1 MFTPRTTIVENV
13 EVERQKEIQSILL
26 QNNKPSTV
34 LQKKAASLVN
44 HHSINPIVRS
54 KILKR
59 FNELLETFF
68 YSNDLVDNVNENDDI
83 FTRIDKH
90 MQSIKTSEIRK
101 FVKSTPFEIGDELF
115 IPLKPKTIQIAK
127 PLEMKS
133 YMNVMLKTEPI
144 SMTSL
149 IEFESIMF
157 NNRIRYRYLENTKFP
172 EYLFYNLL
180 YALDVND
187 IEELE
192 GNQSWQARL
201 ALLLNACDLNERV
214 AERIFYDDKIEYL
227 GNYYDVS
234 YVPKYDVKNLTPQ
247 KALNNINV
255 IKEDNDTEKL
265 INYYNNLDVRNTS
278 KVPSEFMS
286 IFLVFPFKDG
296 HYIQPNGDIVFI
308 NKFKSVRK
316 SAKFVIRNSTC
327 NVGDFETAIDDASR
341 SVTLDEAIYYA
352 LYTDNLNE
360 LALALMVLRRLI
372 GSILDLNGHKIYLAD
387 ELALIY
393 WIKFTCSPNQL
404 LLPKYYKSKD
414 SEKYLQLIRNITQS
428 CCTKLGCAIICSSY
442 YLPEMNYNEL
452 YAMLKT
458 NGEKYTFFT
467 LIIQMYPM
475 KIYIRARENLKNPQ
489 FDSLNTFTHNPKLFS
504 SKQCYD
510 TTLSDHLTAD
520 SSDDGNNVE
529 LIRPTDINDSI
540 PYNQQKCPPYKCSE
554 YYEFANE
561 QLLELAK
568 TGNYTEPNDV
578 QVANY
583 ITLLIDRNLN

>member
-26 QNNKPSTV
+26 QNNKPLTP

-68 YSNDLVDNVNENDDI
+68 YSNDVNENDDDI
-83 FTRIDKH
+83 FTIIDKRI
-90 MQSIKTSEIRK
+90 QFVKIPVRK
-101 FVKSTPFEIGDELF
+101 FIKSILFEIGDELF
-115 IPLKPKTIQIAK
+115 IPSKPKTIQITK

-133 YMNVMLKTEPI
+133 YMNVILKTEPT

-149 IEFESIMF
+149 IEFESMMF
-157 NNRIRYRYLENTKFP
+157 NNRIRYRYLENTKFS

-180 YALDVND
+180 YTLDVND

-214 AERIFYDDKIEYL
+214 TERIFYDDKIEYL

-247 KALNNINV
+247 KSLNNINT
-255 IKEDNDTEKL
+255 IKEDTYTGKL
-265 INYYNNLDVRNTS
+265 INYYNNLDVRKTD
-278 KVPSEFMS
+278 KVPSEFIS

-316 SAKFVIRNSTC
+316 SAKFIIRNSTC
-327 NVGDFETAIDDASR
+327 NVNDFETIIDDASR
-341 SVTLDEAIYYA
+341 SVTLDEAICYA
-352 LYTDNLNE
+352 LYAGSLNE
-360 LALALMVLRRLI
+360 LALSLMVLRRLI
-372 GSILDLNGHKIYLAD
+372 GSILDLNGHKIYLPD
-387 ELALIY
+387 ELALMY

-404 LLPKYYKSKD
+404 LLPKYYKSTD
-414 SEKYLQLIRNITQS
+414 TEKYLHLIRNITQS
-428 CCTKLGCAIICSSY
+428 CCTKLGCAVICSSY

-458 NGEKYTFFT
+458 DGEKYTFFT

-475 KIYIRARENLKNPQ
+475 KIYIRARDNLQTPE
-489 FDSLNTFTHNPKLFS
+489 FGASNTFTHNPKLFS
-504 SKQCYD
+504 SKQFYD
-510 TTLSDHLTAD
+510 ITLTDHLTLD
-520 SSDDGNNVE
+520 GDDGDNVE

-540 PYNQQKCPPYKCSE
+540 PYNLQKCPPYKCSE
-554 YYEFANE
+554 YYEFTNE

-568 TGNYTEPNDV
+568 TGNYTKPNDT

-583 ITLLIDRNLN
+583 ITLLVDRNLN